1 MKKIFLII
9 IFFLA
14 MIRGSAYIATKDI
27 ISYYSPLEIIF
38 FRFFTTGLILSI
50 TFWKKL
56 KQIKVSEIIFGFLAG
71 ISLFLAF
78 GFQTYG
84 LKFTSVSKQ
93 SFLTS
98 LYILL

>member
-1 MKKIFLII
+1 MKKIFLIV

-50 TFWKKL
+50 FFWKKL
-56 KQIKVSEIIFGFLAG
+56 KQIKVSETIFGFLQG
-71 ISLFLAF
+71 
-78 GFQTYG
+78 
-84 LKFTSVSKQ
+84 SVY
-93 SFLTS
+93 F
-98 LYILL
+98 